1 MNQSLDFLF
10 SRNLHL
16 VDKVLSKYRPQV
28 HPTTLEELEADAMLG
43 LWDALRLYDSRHH
56 KSFKNY
62 AYRKIYYAIKEGMRQ
77 RDPLPREFRNH
88 NSDPIEIMNIDA
100 VEEDCPNLVYTDA
113 GIKGFE
119 RRDFVQSL
127 LQQISHELAEL
138 LYMRFWLG
146 LTDTQIAR
154 RKQIHRKRV
163 ARQIQ
168 QAIDQLQKTIISEN
182 VYECLN

>member
-1 MNQSLDFLF
+1 MNPSLDILF

-28 HPTTLEELEADAMLG
+28 HPATLEELEADAMLG
-43 LWDALRLYDSRHH
+43 LWDALRLYDPRHH

-62 AYRKIYYAIKEGMRQ
+62 AYRKIRYAIKEGMRQ
-77 RDPLPREFRNH
+77 RDSLPRELRNH
-88 NSDPIEIMNIDA
+88 TGDPIEIINIDD

-113 GIKGFE
+113 GIEGFD

-127 LQQISHELAEL
+127 LQQISQELAEL

-146 LTDTQIAR
+146 LTDIQIAQ

-168 QAIDQLQKTIISEN
+168 QALDQLKKSTVQEDGET
-182 VYECLN
+182 CLT